1 MRFPMKVALTH
12 RNPAS
17 IEGASLMRSATKFL
31 AALFVC
37 VLMLTSVVAQRKVNV
52 NYKETTLKNGL
63 RVITVEDHSAP
74 VIALSVTYNVGS
86 RNERKGRTGFA
97 HLFEHMMF
105 KGSENIGS
113 GEHFVLVFNNG
124 GTMNGTTNED
134 RTNYFEALPANQ
146 LDLALFLEADRMR
159 SLAITKENLDNQRNA
174 VQEERRLGV
183 DNQPYGKS
191 SEVQQELIYDNFAY
205 KHSVIGSMED
215 LNAASVEDVA
225 SFFKMYY
232 APNNATLVL
241 VGDFTTA
248 DALAR
253 IKKNFEEIPRQPD
266 PPPVDMTE
274 PEQTAER
281 RASVDDVLARLPR
294 IDLAFKAV
302 PGNTSDFYALQVL
315 AAALQSGQSSRLYQ
329 KLVKEKELVTAVGG
343 FMDEKR
349 GVGAMYTFATV
360 KPGVKP
366 EDVEAI
372 IYEEI
377 ERLKKEPIADWELQ
391 KAKNTT
397 RRNFINGLQSSLNRA
412 VTMGGYSVY
421 YGDPNLIN
429 TRLDKVAAVTKEDV
443 QRVANKY
450 LRNTNRTVVVTL
462 PKPKAKT
469 AAATSGQ

>member
-1 MRFPMKVALTH
+1 MT
-12 RNPAS
+12 
-17 IEGASLMRSATKFL
+17 EGAMLMRRATKLL
-31 AALFVC
+31 AILFVC
-37 VLMLTSVVAQRKVNV
+37 ALALTSAQAQRKVNV
-52 NYKETTLKNGL
+52 PFKETTLKNGL
-63 RVITVEDHSAP
+63 RVITVEDHTAP

-105 KGSENIGS
+105 KGSENVGS

-124 GTMNGTTNED
+124 GNMNGTTNED

-191 SEVQQELIYDNFAY
+191 GEVQQELLYDNFAY

-215 LNAASVEDVA
+215 LNAATVEDV
-225 SFFKMYY
+225 SEFFKMYY
-232 APNNATLVL
+232 APNNAVLVL
-241 VGDFTTA
+241 VGDFKTA

-253 IKKNFEEIPRQPD
+253 IKKNFEGIPRQPT

-274 PEQTAER
+274 PEQKAER
-281 RASVDDVLARLPR
+281 RATVEDMLARAPQL
-294 IDLAFKAV
+294 DLAYKAV
-302 PGNTSDFYALQVL
+302 PGNTPDFYALQVL
-315 AAALQSGQSSRLYQ
+315 AAALGSGQSSRLYQ
-329 KLVKEKELVTAVGG
+329 KLVKEKEMVTQVGTFMAERRGPGAFFG
-343 FMDEKR
+343 FAQLR
-349 GVGAMYTFATV
+349 
-360 KPGVKP
+360 PGVKM
-366 EDVEAI
+366 EDVEAAF
-372 IYEEI
+372 YDEI
-377 ERLKKEPIADWELQ
+377 ERLKKEPVADWELQ

-397 RRNFINGLQSSLNRA
+397 RRNFINGLQNSLSRA
-412 VTMGGYSVY
+412 ITLGQYTTY

-450 LRNTNRTVVVTL
+450 LTDTNRTVVITI

-469 AAATSGQ
+469 AAATTEQ